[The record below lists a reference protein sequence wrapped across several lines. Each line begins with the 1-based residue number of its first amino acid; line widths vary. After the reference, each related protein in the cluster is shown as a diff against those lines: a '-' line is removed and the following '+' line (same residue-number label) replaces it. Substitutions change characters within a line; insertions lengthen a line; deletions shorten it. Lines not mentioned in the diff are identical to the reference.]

1 MTGIT
6 NYRGAETAHRERRA
20 DFGYVGEL
28 SGENAGEL
36 LRGDP
41 ELFNGYVSRETF
53 LAMHDAVYTDR
64 LDLVELLINHKL
76 CEAGRALALAA
87 EACRLDMV
95 RHLYARY
102 WDDIL
107 SSRFY
112 PLSARLSKSQPLWI
126 STQTM
131 AVAIER
137 GTFEFVK
144 WLYESFS
151 PHIDLF
157 NTVDI

>member
-1 MTGIT
+1 
-6 NYRGAETAHRERRA
+6 
-20 DFGYVGEL
+20 
-28 SGENAGEL
+28 
-36 LRGDP
+36 
-41 ELFNGYVSRETF
+41 
-53 LAMHDAVYTDR
+53 MHDAVYTDR